1 MSFKMNLPM
10 LILAALFFVLAA
22 PHNADAACQVV
33 NGTQDGG
40 NKQRAVEKS
49 RATLEDAIVAMKKR
63 PGWANASV
71 TPVKVRAI
79 PLWKMVRTSVPK
91 DAYLRPDVISGR
103 AYTVCWEGVY
113 SPAVCSS
120 GAKLCQR

>member
-1 MSFKMNLPM
+1 MSIKMNFPM
-10 LILAALFFVLAA
+10 LAVAALLFVLAA
-22 PHNADAACQVV
+22 PHDADAACQVV

-49 RATLEDAIVAMKKR
+49 RATLEDAIAAMKKR
-63 PGWANASV
+63 PGWGTASV
-71 TPVKVRAI
+71 TPVRVRAT

-91 DAYLRPDVISGR
+91 DAYLRPDVVSDR

>member
-1 MSFKMNLPM
+1 MSIKSNFSVP
-10 LILAALFFVLAA
+10 ILAALLFAVAA
-22 PHNADAACQVV
+22 PNGANAACQVV

-49 RATLEDAIVAMKKR
+49 RATLEDAIAAMKKR

-71 TPVKVRAI
+71 APVKVRAI

-91 DAYLRPDVISGR
+91 DAYLRPDVVSSR